1 MATSID
7 TAPGNFRDV
16 FAVREFRALW
26 LAEFLSLIGDQL
38 TRIALSVVVFSR
50 TDSAALTGL
59 TYALTYI
66 PTVIGALT
74 LSKVADRRPR
84 RSVIVTVDSV
94 RALVVAALVLPSIPL
109 PWLCVLV
116 AIMSFLGG
124 PHKAVHLAL
133 LRDVLSGEQYAV
145 GTAVRHVTVQMASLT
160 GLAVGGLLLAVVS
173 PGECFTI
180 DAASFAASA
189 LLVRGLV
196 RLRPAAAATGDS
208 RSIIT
213 GLKVVWSEPRRQ
225 ALFLTTT
232 LGLFL
237 MAPASLAAPFVAQV
251 GHGPA
256 MVALVLA
263 SGGVGSIIGVPLFT
277 RLVPA
282 ARRSVA
288 FPISC
293 LAAGVPLILVPA
305 HGGIYVALGLFAVS
319 EAIWSIQ
326 VVMAVSFL
334 AELLPDSHRAQGMGL
349 AGSMNATAQG
359 LGAGLA
365 GLVAQATGPPVGI
378 GLAGAASVLAAL
390 VPSWLWMR
398 SMRGRTDPTA
408 RDVPEGEP
416 QTSSAAPTVVTAA
429 EGVRQTL
436 ATQWSVD

>member
-180 DAASFAASA
+180 DAATFAASA

-263 SGGVGSIIGVPLFT
+263 S
-277 RLVPA
+277 
-282 ARRSVA
+282 
-288 FPISC
+288 
-293 LAAGVPLILVPA
+293 
-305 HGGIYVALGLFAVS
+305 GGIYVALGLFAVS